1 MQKLWRTGWRSLGKL
16 KIKPQHGLA
25 TLLLGMHL
33 KETKTSAWKDTRTVF
48 TAVALPT
55 ARPRKCLGA
64 RPRRLGERAHA
75 QRSVARP

>member
-48 TAVALPT
+48 TAAACRQPGHGSASGPVRGGWVNGRT
-55 ARPRKCLGA
+55 
-64 RPRRLGERAHA
+64 H
-75 QRSVARP
+75 RSVARP